1 MAKEMPNN
9 LEAEK
14 SVLGSMFL
22 SQYALQKANETLY
35 PENFYYEKH
44 AKIFEAIR
52 ELVNDGSPID
62 VTTVSSKLKD
72 KKELKNIG
80 DVEYL
85 TELVEMVPTAANVDH
100 YIKIVEECSVLRNL
114 IEEATNIIDL
124 GYNHEES
131 VNEVLDKAESRIL
144 NVVKKRKSTE
154 LKPISEVLTKTQEN
168 LEILASN
175 KSEISG
181 IPTGW
186 IDFDRLT
193 SGLKGTQLIIL
204 AARTGMGKTAFALN
218 MATNIAINTGKTVAI
233 FTLEMGA
240 EQLANRMISAV
251 GQIEGNKLMTG
262 RLLSEDWKR
271 VNEAM
276 SQLGETN
283 IYIDDS
289 PGITVGD
296 IRAKCRRL
304 ASTSNGLGVVIID
317 YLQLI
322 QGASR
327 YAGNRQQEVAEIS
340 RMLKTMAIE
349 LDVPVVALSQ
359 LSRMVDSREDKR
371 PILPDLRES
380 GSIEQDAD
388 IVAFLYMEDYYDKE
402 KRRPDG
408 GSPCEL
414 IVAKHR
420 NGPTA
425 TIDLFF
431 KRNTSSFVNYKKTP
445 KEGEPNE

>member
-1 MAKEMPNN
+1 MAKELPSN

-35 PENFYYEKH
+35 PENFYYEKN
-44 AKIFEAIR
+44 AKVFSVIKD
-52 ELVNDGSPID
+52 LVNESTPID
-62 VTTVSSKLKD
+62 IMTVAAKLKD
-72 KKELKNIG
+72 RKELKMIG

-85 TELVEMVPTAANVDH
+85 TELIECVPTAANVDY
-100 YIKIVEECSVLRNL
+100 YIKIVEEASVLRNL
-114 IEEATNIIDL
+114 IEEATGIVTL
-124 GYNHEES
+124 GYDHEES
-131 VNEVLDKAESRIL
+131 VNEVLDKAESKIL
-144 NVVKKRKSTE
+144 NVIKKRKSAE
-154 LKPISEVLTKTQEN
+154 LKPISEVLTKAQEN

-175 KSEISG
+175 KSDIAG

-186 IDFDRLT
+186 YDFDKLT

-218 MATNIAINTGKTVAI
+218 MGTNIAINTGKTVAI

-240 EQLANRMISAV
+240 EQLVNRMISSV
-251 GQIEGNKLMTG
+251 GQIEGTKLSTG
-262 RLLSEDWKR
+262 KLFSEDWKR

-276 SQLGETN
+276 SQLGDTN

-304 ASTSNGLGVVIID
+304 ASSEKGLGIVIID

-322 QGASR
+322 QGSSR

-340 RMLKTMAIE
+340 RSLKTMAIE

-359 LSRMVDSREDKR
+359 LSRPVDLRADKR
-371 PILPDLRES
+371 PMLPDLRES

-402 KRRPDG
+402 KKRPDG
-408 GSPCEL
+408 GAPCEL
-414 IVAKHR
+414 IIAKHR

-425 TIDLFF
+425 TINLYF
-431 KRNTSSFVNYKKTP
+431 KRNTSSFVSYKVD
-445 KEGEPNE
+445 EQAGARNE